1 MAKAIIGLFTHSI
14 AVTLDAVN
22 NLSDALSSVI
32 TIVGTKLAS
41 KLPDK
46 KHPLGHGRVEYITAL
61 LVAGIVLYAGITS
74 GVESVQKIVHPVKAE
89 YNAVSLVIIAL
100 AVVVKLVL
108 GTYVKSQGEKVN
120 SGSLIASGQDALFD
134 GVISTSVLISALIYV
149 FAGVSL
155 EAYVGVLISI
165 FIMKAGIEMIQ
176 ETVSNI
182 LGARSDKELTA
193 EIKKI
198 MNEEPEVHG
207 AYDLI
212 LYNYG
217 PEKEYGSVHIEVVDT
232 MTAGEIDDLT
242 RRLERKVFERTGVFL
257 TAVGI
262 YSVNTTDEEVMAL
275 KKDIYNAV
283 NKFPFV
289 VQTHG
294 FYAELDKKRIR
305 MDVVLSFDVKPE
317 DGLRRVYE
325 ELAHLYPGYEFN
337 IAPDVDVS
345 VTDIED

>member
-1 MAKAIIGLFTHSI
+1 
-14 AVTLDAVN
+14 
-22 NLSDALSSVI
+22 
-32 TIVGTKLAS
+32 
-41 KLPDK
+41 
-46 KHPLGHGRVEYITAL
+46 
-61 LVAGIVLYAGITS
+61 VLYAGITS
-74 GVESVQKIVHPVKAE
+74 GFESVQKIVHPVKAE

-100 AVVVKLVL
+100 AVVVKLIL
-108 GTYVKSQGEKVN
+108 GTYVKAQGEKVN

-155 EAYVGVLISI
+155 EAYVCVLISI

-275 KKDIYNAV
+275 KKDVYNAV

-317 DGLRRVYE
+317 DGLRMVYE

>member
-1 MAKAIIGLFTHSI
+1 
-14 AVTLDAVN
+14 
-22 NLSDALSSVI
+22 
-32 TIVGTKLAS
+32 
-41 KLPDK
+41 
-46 KHPLGHGRVEYITAL
+46 
-61 LVAGIVLYAGITS
+61 
-74 GVESVQKIVHPVKAE
+74 
-89 YNAVSLVIIAL
+89 
-100 AVVVKLVL
+100 
-108 GTYVKSQGEKVN
+108 
-120 SGSLIASGQDALFD
+120 
-134 GVISTSVLISALIYV
+134 
-149 FAGVSL
+149 
-155 EAYVGVLISI
+155 
-165 FIMKAGIEMIQ
+165 
-176 ETVSNI
+176 
-182 LGARSDKELTA
+182 
-193 EIKKI
+193 

-275 KKDIYNAV
+275 KKDVYNAV

-317 DGLRRVYE
+317 DGLRMVYE

>member
-1 MAKAIIGLFTHSI
+1 MPDNTKDVMRQTTNRNQVIIRTSIIGIAANVVLSIAKAIIGLFTHSI

-46 KHPLGHGRVEYITAL
+46 KHTLGHGRVEYITAL

-232 MTAGEIDDLT
+232 MTA
-242 RRLERKVFERTGVFL
+242 
-257 TAVGI
+257 
-262 YSVNTTDEEVMAL
+262 
-275 KKDIYNAV
+275 
-283 NKFPFV
+283 
-289 VQTHG
+289 
-294 FYAELDKKRIR
+294 
-305 MDVVLSFDVKPE
+305 
-317 DGLRRVYE
+317 
-325 ELAHLYPGYEFN
+325 
-337 IAPDVDVS
+337 
-345 VTDIED
+345 